1 MEDLSEDKSTVWP
14 SPGEKLRKIREERGL
29 SHHRVAD
36 ALHMTAHYV
45 KSLESDQY
53 DKLPGKTFVKGYFKA
68 YARLLEADV
77 DEIMQCYENFVA
89 ALEESQESEA
99 EEIRARKV
107 YDQNIRWMICAAVII
122 ILVVGVSWWM
132 SRQEENTAEVNENRT
147 TNGAVAE
154 VEAVNEPENTISN
167 AQISENVM
175 GLSEPQQPVTAE
187 ALIAKLEEKPEEK
200 QREKQS
206 ETSGLHYSEMTELE
220 EMQNIKNEENDGVL
234 AVMFEAS
241 SGGITEETVA
251 VAVENTPEELP
262 NTEPASQIGITATV
276 NSPDSSDDAIPETQS
291 LLAVPQD
298 YTVTRFDDH
307 REVQV
312 ESEGEDLLEI
322 RFTGSSWIEVDNGD
336 NTRLYHD
343 MLGMGDDLKI
353 RGKAPFNILI
363 GDAVQVE
370 MTFNSR
376 QVDVASRMRADNS
389 ARLLLESQ
397 AR

>member
-1 MEDLSEDKSTVWP
+1 MMTEADQNLENGMEDLSDDKTAVWP

-77 DEIMQCYENFVA
+77 DEIMRCYENFVV
-89 ALEESQESEA
+89 ALEESQESVA

-122 ILVVGVSWWM
+122 IVVVGVSWWM
-132 SRQEENTAEVNENRT
+132 SRQPQNTAEVDENRT
-147 TNGAVAE
+147 RSTAVVE
-154 VEAVNEPENTISN
+154 VQSITEPENTSAN
-167 AQISENVM
+167 TQVSENVL
-175 GLSEPQQPVTAE
+175 GFADVQEPVTAE
-187 ALIAKLEEKPEEK
+187 ALIAKLEEKPGEKAGLQNLAEPEE
-200 QREKQS
+200 
-206 ETSGLHYSEMTELE
+206 L
-220 EMQNIKNEENDGVL
+220 QNIEKEDDEGVV
-234 AVMFEAS
+234 AVMFEES
-241 SGGITEETVA
+241 SGALLSESGSDAAEKISEDKMQESSPATQTSISAIVDTTE
-251 VAVENTPEELP
+251 
-262 NTEPASQIGITATV
+262 SQ
-276 NSPDSSDDAIPETQS
+276 SPSAI
-291 LLAVPQD
+291 PQD

-307 REVQV
+307 REVNV

-322 RFTGSSWIEVDNGD
+322 RFSGSSWIEVDNGD

-343 MLGMGDDLKI
+343 MLSMGDDLKI

-370 MTFNSR
+370 MTFNSQ
-376 QVDVASRMRADNS
+376 QVDVVSRMREDNS

>member
-1 MEDLSEDKSTVWP
+1 MEGLSDDKSVVWP

-68 YARLLEADV
+68 YARLLDADV
-77 DEIMQCYENFVA
+77 DEIMQCYENFVV

-122 ILVVGVSWWM
+122 IVVVGVSWWL
-132 SRQEENTAEVNENRT
+132 SRQPENTAEVKEDSTTTQALAEVQAVTEPAT
-147 TNGAVAE
+147 TNA
-154 VEAVNEPENTISN
+154 N
-167 AQISENVM
+167 AQISDKVN
-175 GLSEPQQPVTAE
+175 GLSGLQESVTAE
-187 ALIAKLEEKPEEK
+187 ALIAKLEEKPEK
-200 QREKQS
+200 KPA
-206 ETSGLHYSEMTELE
+206 LHKPVVTGLE
-220 EMQNIKNEENDGVL
+220 ELQSIKNDDDDKVL
-234 AVMFEAS
+234 AVLFEQAPDTLS
-241 SGGITEETVA
+241 EEPGLDAADKITEKRHENGSVSQASITAIV
-251 VAVENTPEELP
+251 NTPATSDEANPDTQLP
-262 NTEPASQIGITATV
+262 S
-276 NSPDSSDDAIPETQS
+276 AI
-291 LLAVPQD
+291 PQD

-307 REVQV
+307 KEVQV

-322 RFTGSSWIEVDNGD
+322 RFSGSSWIEVDNGD

-370 MTFNSR
+370 MIFNSQ
-376 QVDVASRMRADNS
+376 QVDVASRMREDNS
-389 ARLLLESQ
+389 ARLLLEPQ